1 MRRIILSIA
10 CAGALF
16 GPALAAENFI
26 PGGHTYS
33 PDNIPLPPLNS
44 KQDDINLNA
53 DLIQSQINRQQR
65 ERKLLDSQ
73 IERFTNEQELKGGD
87 FSFEY

>member
-1 MRRIILSIA
+1 MRRIILSLA
-10 CAGALF
+10 FAGALW
-16 GPALAAENFI
+16 GPAFAAENFI

-44 KQDDINLNA
+44 KQDNINLNA

-65 ERKLLDSQ
+65 ERKLIDSQ
-73 IERFTNEQELKGGD
+73 FRRFISEQELQGGD
-87 FSFEY
+87 FSPEY

>member
-10 CAGALF
+10 FAGAIF

-33 PDNIPLPPLNS
+33 PNNIPLPDLNTE
-44 KQDDINLNA
+44 QDNINLNA
-53 DLIQSQINRQQR
+53 DIIQSEINTKQR

-73 IERFTNEQELKGGD
+73 MQRFIGEQELQGGD
-87 FSFEY
+87 YTLEY

>member
-10 CAGALF
+10 FAGAIF

-33 PDNIPLPPLNS
+33 PDNTPLPELNTE
-44 KQDDINLNA
+44 QDNINLNA
-53 DLIQSQINRQQR
+53 DIIQSEIYTKQR
-65 ERKLLDSQ
+65 ERKLQDSQ
-73 IERFTNEQELKGGD
+73 LQRFMGDQELEGGD
-87 FSFEY
+87 YSLEY